1 MSFFGKYLF
10 LTNANE
16 DTTSVQIFEED
27 SDDKTKFKF
36 VNEHFTEGIPLTIKV
51 YDESYIVGKGAKKGA
66 TMVFFDQ
73 QDYEISDKFNL
84 ALGYTIQ
91 DIRFNKELEI
101 LTFSLG
107 ADGVLVYGWND
118 SADRPTPIALISSS
132 YAYSALAV

>member
-1 MSFFGKYLF
+1 
-10 LTNANE
+10 
-16 DTTSVQIFEED
+16 
-27 SDDKTKFKF
+27 
-36 VNEHFTEGIPLTIKV
+36 
-51 YDESYIVGKGAKKGA
+51 
-66 TMVFFDQ
+66 MVFFDQ

-118 SADRPTPIALISSS
+118 SYDRPTPIALISSS
-132 YAYSALAV
+132 YAYSALLFDSNTIIVATKNGIEIYEI